1 MPGRPASVD
10 PASGDLASGDP
21 ARPRPALT
29 ADLTGAEL
37 LRWYWTL
44 AELTGLARSMGVPAG
59 GGKAALTGRLA
70 DALDGRPLP
79 PPAPAARRRTG
90 GGGQLAA
97 PVHGDT
103 VIPEGQR
110 CSQVLRAWFREELG
124 PSFHFDAFMRTYIAE
139 NAGRTLADAARHWR
153 ETRAEAARPQEIGT
167 QFELNRF
174 LRDWH
179 TTHPAG
185 SRTDALASWRAHRAR
200 PRS

>member
-1 MPGRPASVD
+1 MPTPADARPAPGPGLS
-10 PASGDLASGDP
+10 
-21 ARPRPALT
+21 
-29 ADLTGAEL
+29 GAEL

-44 AELTGLARSMGVPAG
+44 AELTALARETGVPAG
-59 GGKAALTGRLA
+59 GGKAALTERLA
-70 DALDGRPLP
+70 AALDGRPLP
-79 PPAPAARRRTG
+79 PPPARRRPG
-90 GGGQLAA
+90 GAGQLAA
-97 PVHGDT
+97 PVDGDS

-153 ETRAEAARPQEIGT
+153 ETRTEAARPQEIGA

-179 TTHPAG
+179 AAHPAD
-185 SRTDALASWRAHRAR
+185 SRADALAAWHAHRAR